1 MRGFTR
7 GFFAAAFLLS
17 VVLFATAVSETEPDQ
32 RRTPLPYPFA
42 RGTLAALDL
51 PAHTIGVNT
60 DAGPQNFLLTPT
72 TYIFR
77 GKQKITPDQL
87 KPGELV
93 KLNYT
98 TNELGQATARRIKV
112 SP

>member
-1 MRGFTR
+1 MRS
-7 GFFAAAFLLS
+7 FFAAAFLLC
-17 VVLFATAVSETEPDQ
+17 VLLFANAAAETDPDQ

-42 RGTLAALDL
+42 RGTLTTLDL
-51 PAHTIGVNT
+51 PARTIAVNT
-60 DAGPQNFLLTPT
+60 DIGPKTFLLAPT

-87 KPGELV
+87 KLGELV

-112 SP
+112 AP